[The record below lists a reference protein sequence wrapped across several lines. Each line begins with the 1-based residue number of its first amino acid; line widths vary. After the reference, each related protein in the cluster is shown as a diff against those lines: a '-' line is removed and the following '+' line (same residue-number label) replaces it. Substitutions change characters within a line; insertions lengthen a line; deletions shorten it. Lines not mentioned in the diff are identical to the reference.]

1 MSKKTQQYVLGALVA
16 AMALVYYLNHGSGPS
31 FVGVT
36 ADDRFQPLKVDD
48 PSLRLD
54 LLSRIRNTEYGG
66 THRNIFTGEAPPP
79 PPEEVKKM
87 KEEAAKRQAEPQGPP
102 PLTVPAKFFGYA
114 VDPRTGEHRAFFT
127 ANDDVFV
134 VPQGGILLNN
144 FRVLRINNNSVDVQ
158 EISSGRQTT
167 LAMDVSAAPGG
178 FTGAPGGLP
187 VMGGG
192 PPMPG
197 RAGIPGKGELPGA
210 NPEGDPAPDMGGP
223 PQ

>member
-1 MSKKTQQYVLGALVA
+1 M
-16 AMALVYYLNHGSGPS
+16 MLVYYLNRSSGPS

-54 LLSRIRNTEYGG
+54 LLERIRNTEYGG

-79 PPEEVKKM
+79 SAEEVKKAQDA
-87 KEEAAKRQAEPQGPP
+87 EAKKPVIPSGPP
-102 PLTVPAKFFGYA
+102 PVNVPAKFFGYA

-127 ANDDVFV
+127 ANEDVFV

-144 FRVLRINNNSVDVQ
+144 FRILRINNNSVDVQ

-178 FTGAPGGLP
+178 FGGAPESLP
-187 VMGGG
+187 IPGG
-192 PPMPG
+192 PPIPG
-197 RAGIPGKGELPGA
+197 RPGFPGQGAPPGA
-210 NPEGDPAPDMGGP
+210 SPEGDPSPDMSAAP